1 MNKYQDLLNIQ
12 KEFFYTDTTKTFE
25 WRMDQLNRMERF
37 LTENQEVFCAALHK
51 DFGKPP
57 FEQLFEITVPLGV
70 VKYYKENLEK
80 LMQPEEVAIPK
91 GLENTGTKASYI
103 KNPTG

>member
-1 MNKYQDLLNIQ
+1 MNKYQDLLNTQ

-37 LTENQEVFCAALHK
+37 LTENQEAFCAALHK

-57 FEQLFEITVPLGV
+57 FEQLF
-70 VKYYKENLEK
+70 
-80 LMQPEEVAIPK
+80 
-91 GLENTGTKASYI
+91 
-103 KNPTG
+103 